1 MHMETSH
8 QPVSNSTYSVNPAR
22 KRHLSYEYNDSNPQI
37 NIEHKKI
44 KPSVSKNT
52 NKSNTPQ
59 TPLPDRLES
68 LVLQLSTN
76 LYSFSEKLE
85 KKE

>member
-1 MHMETSH
+1 METLH
-8 QPVSNSTYSVNPAR
+8 QPVSNRTYSVNPAR
-22 KRHLSYEYNDSNPQI
+22 KRHSSYEYNDSNPQI

-44 KPSVSKNT
+44 KSSVSENT

-59 TPLPDRLES
+59 TPRLES
-68 LVLQLSTN
+68 LILQLSTN
-76 LYSFSEKLE
+76 LNSFSEKLE

>member
-52 NKSNTPQ
+52 NK
-59 TPLPDRLES
+59 
-68 LVLQLSTN
+68 
-76 LYSFSEKLE
+76 
-85 KKE
+85 